1 MSEQTRYI
9 LNETDLPKQW
19 YNINADSPVAPNPV
33 LRPDTLEPVTPDF
46 LSVLFPME
54 LIMQE
59 VSTDR
64 YIDIPE
70 EVREIYK
77 LYRPTPLLRARRLEK
92 ALGTPAHIYYK
103 YEGVSPAGSHKPN
116 TAIAQAFY
124 NKKEGTKALTTET
137 GAGQWGSALSMACN
151 MFDLDL
157 EVYMV
162 KVSYEQKPY
171 RRILMETYGAQVF
184 ASPTERTN
192 YGRALLEQDPDNP
205 GSLGI
210 AISEAVEVAATSGG
224 AKKYSLGSVL
234 NHVLMH
240 QSVIGEE
247 ALKQMDMAGEYPNV
261 VIGCTGGGS
270 NFAGIAYPF
279 LRENLK
285 NGQRTRLLAVEP
297 SASPSFTKGTFTFD
311 YGDTA
316 KMGPVVKMYT
326 LGHGFVPPSIHAGG
340 LRYHGMS
347 PSMSAFVDAGLI
359 DAVAV
364 HQKATFEAAVQFA
377 RAEGIL
383 PAPESAHAIRA
394 AIDEALDAK
403 EKGEKRVILFNLSG
417 HGHFDLS
424 AYESYLSG
432 KLEDF
437 EYPAEAVTAAMEDLP
452 QVNMETTP

>member
-1 MSEQTRYI
+1 MSEQTRFL
-9 LNETDLPKQW
+9 LNESDLPKFW
-19 YNINADSPVAPNPV
+19 YNVMADSPVPPNPV

-46 LSVLFPME
+46 LGVLFAME

-59 VSTDR
+59 VSTEQ
-64 YIDIPE
+64 YIQIPE

-77 LYRPTPLLRARRLEK
+77 HYRPTPLLRARRLEK
-92 ALGTPAHIYYK
+92 ALDTPAHIYYK

-116 TAIAQAFY
+116 TAIPQAFY

-137 GAGQWGSALSMACN
+137 GAGQWGSALAMACK

-162 KVSYEQKPY
+162 KVSYQQKPY
-171 RRILMETYGAQVF
+171 RRILMQTYGAQVY
-184 ASPTERTN
+184 ASPTDRTN
-192 YGRALLEQDPDNP
+192 YGRALLEQNPDNP

-240 QSVIGEE
+240 QTVIGQE
-247 ALKQMDMAGEYPNV
+247 ALKQMDMAGEYPDV

-270 NFAGIAYPF
+270 NFAGLAYPF
-279 LRENLK
+279 LGENLK
-285 NGQRTRLLAVEP
+285 NGQRTRILAVEP
-297 SASPSFTKGTFTFD
+297 SASPSLTKGTFAFD

-316 KMGPVVKMYT
+316 KMAPVAKMYT
-326 LGHGFVPPSIHAGG
+326 LGHDFVPPSIHAGG
-340 LRYHGMS
+340 LRYHGMA
-347 PSMSAFVDAGLI
+347 PSLSAFVDAGLI

-364 HQKATFEAAVQFA
+364 HQKATFEAAIQFTQ
-377 RAEGIL
+377 AEGIV

-403 EKGEKRVILFNLSG
+403 AKGEKRVILFNLSG
-417 HGHFDLS
+417 HGHFDLA
-424 AYESYLSG
+424 AYDSYLSG
-432 KLEDF
+432 QLEDY
-437 EYPAEAVTAAMEDLP
+437 EYPAEDVAAAMEKLP
-452 QVNMETTP
+452 KVQFPA